1 MKSRKVG
8 AMSGEVSEIVT
19 GGPWSP
25 LRIAM
30 YRSLWIAA
38 LVSNVGTFMHVV
50 AAGWAM
56 TSLTDSPTL
65 VGLVQTSWA
74 VPGFVLALHAGAF
87 ADMVER
93 RRLIALTQVLA
104 LAIAAALGVL
114 EMTGNL
120 GVTTLLVG
128 TFLESVALTIAAP
141 AFMAL
146 TPQIVGT
153 QYLSQAF
160 GLDSVSR
167 NIAQSVGPALA
178 GAVIAFT
185 SPGAVFMLNAVSF
198 VGILLVVKKLPAFS
212 VQVHRDEKIN
222 RVILGGIK
230 HVVHTTNLRN
240 IAMRL
245 ALMLC
250 ATASLNAILPVVAK
264 NLLNVDASGF
274 GILAGAL
281 GVGAVLAVW
290 LLPLFR
296 RHMSSESMLL
306 LAAFMWAGA
315 VVIFA
320 LVRGLVAAVPILVL
334 NGAALMV
341 MINTLFST
349 FIAQLPDHL
358 RGRGSSIG
366 MLMAWLGTSIG
377 AFAWGFTASSTSV
390 RVALIASAAV
400 TAGIGV
406 LNRVV
411 LPLGADTN

>member
-1 MKSRKVG
+1 
-8 AMSGEVSEIVT
+8 MSGEVSSNVT

-38 LVSNVGTFMHVV
+38 LVSNVGTFMHIV

-104 LAIAAALGVL
+104 LAIAAGLGVL
-114 EMTGNL
+114 EITGNL

-146 TPQIVGT
+146 TPQLVGT

-178 GAVIAFT
+178 GVVIAFT
-185 SPGAVFMLNAVSF
+185 NPGAVFVLNAVSF
-198 VGILLVVKKLPAFS
+198 VGILIVVRKLPKFT
-212 VQVHRDEKIN
+212 VQVESASKIN
-222 RVILGGIK
+222 HVIKDGIR
-230 HVVHTTNLRN
+230 HVVRTAQLRN
-240 IAMRL
+240 IALRL
-245 ALMLC
+245 ALVLG
-250 ATASLNAILPVVAK
+250 ATASLNAVMPVVAK
-264 NLLNVDASGF
+264 ESLNVGSSGF

-281 GVGAVLAVW
+281 GVGSVLAVW
-290 LLPLFR
+290 LLPILRKKLNAELLAVVASTVWAAATVGFAQ
-296 RHMSSESMLL
+296 SSTLLTAVPALL
-306 LAAFMWAGA
+306 LCGA
-315 VVIFA
+315 T
-320 LVRGLVAAVPILVL
+320 
-334 NGAALMV
+334 LMV
-341 MINTLFST
+341 LMNVLFST

-406 LNRVV
+406 LNRVA
-411 LPLGADTN
+411 LPLGAETN

>member
-1 MKSRKVG
+1 V
-8 AMSGEVSEIVT
+8 SGEDVSVLG

-25 LRIAM
+25 LRISL
-30 YRSLWIAA
+30 YRSMWIAA
-38 LVSNVGTFMHVV
+38 LVSNVGTFMHIV

-74 VPGFVLALHAGAF
+74 VPGFALALHAGAF

-93 RRLIALTQVLA
+93 KRLIALTQVLA
-104 LAIAAALGVL
+104 LAIAAVLGVL
-114 EMTGNL
+114 DMTGHL
-120 GVTTLLVG
+120 GVAALLAG
-128 TFLESVALTIAAP
+128 TFFESVALTIAAP

-146 TPQIVGT
+146 TPQLVGT

-185 SPGAVFMLNAVSF
+185 SPGAVFVLNAISF
-198 VGILLVVKKLPAFS
+198 VGILFVVRKLPLFAIH
-212 VQVHRDEKIN
+212 VDGTAKIN
-222 RVILGGIK
+222 HVIMDGIK
-230 HVVHTTNLRN
+230 HVVHTSHLRN
-240 IAMRL
+240 IALRL
-245 ALMLC
+245 ALMLG
-250 ATASLNAILPVVAK
+250 ATASLNAMLPVVSK
-264 NLLNVDASGF
+264 NSLHVSASGF

-290 LLPLFR
+290 LLPLLR
-296 RHMSSESMLL
+296 KRMTSESMS
-306 LAAFMWAGA
+306 LAAAFVWAA
-315 VVIFA
+315 VVFGFA
-320 LVRGLVAAVPILVL
+320 LAHNMIVAVPALVL
-334 NGAALMV
+334 SGAALMV

-366 MLMAWLGTSIG
+366 MLMAWLGTSVG
-377 AFAWGFTASSTSV
+377 AFAWGFCASSTSV
-390 RVALIASAAV
+390 RVALIASAVA

-406 LNRVV
+406 LNRIA
-411 LPLGADTN
+411 LPLGVESH

>member
-1 MKSRKVG
+1 MN
-8 AMSGEVSEIVT
+8 GEVPVNVT

-38 LVSNVGTFMHVV
+38 LVSNVGTFMHIV

-104 LAIAAALGVL
+104 LVIAAALGVL

-146 TPQIVGT
+146 TPQLVGT
-153 QYLSQAF
+153 QSLSQAF

-185 SPGAVFMLNAVSF
+185 NPGAVFILNAVSF
-198 VGILLVVKKLPAFS
+198 VGILIVVRKLPKFTI
-212 VQVHRDEKIN
+212 QVESASKIN
-222 RVILGGIK
+222 HVIKDGIK
-230 HVVHTTNLRN
+230 HVVRTAQLRN
-240 IAMRL
+240 IALRL
-245 ALMLC
+245 ALVLG
-250 ATASLNAILPVVAK
+250 ATASLNSVLPVVAK
-264 NLLNVDASGF
+264 ESLNVGSSGF
-274 GILAGAL
+274 GVLAGAL
-281 GVGAVLAVW
+281 GVGSVLAVW
-290 LLPLFR
+290 LLPILRKKMKSELLAVAASFVWAAAAVGFAQ
-296 RHMSSESMLL
+296 SSTLLTAVPALL
-306 LAAFMWAGA
+306 LCGA
-315 VVIFA
+315 T
-320 LVRGLVAAVPILVL
+320 
-334 NGAALMV
+334 LMV
-341 MINTLFST
+341 LMNVLFST
-349 FIAQLPDHL
+349 FIALLPDHL

-366 MLMAWLGTSIG
+366 MLMAWLGTSVG

-400 TAGIGV
+400 TAGLGV
-406 LNRVV
+406 LNRVA
-411 LPLGADTN
+411 LPLGAETN

>member
-1 MKSRKVG
+1 MN
-8 AMSGEVSEIVT
+8 GENSAVLGS
-19 GGPWSP
+19 GPWSP
-25 LRIAM
+25 LRIAV
-30 YRSLWIAA
+30 YRSMWIAA
-38 LVSNVGTFMHVV
+38 LVSNVGTFMHIV

-74 VPGFVLALHAGAF
+74 VPGFALALHAGAF

-104 LAIAAALGVL
+104 LAIAAVLGVL

-120 GVTTLLVG
+120 GVTTLLAG

-146 TPQIVGT
+146 TPQLVGT

-185 SPGAVFMLNAVSF
+185 NPGAVFMLNAVSF
-198 VGILLVVKKLPAFS
+198 VGILIVVRKLPKFT
-212 VQVHRDEKIN
+212 VQVESASKIN
-222 RVILGGIK
+222 HVIKDGIK
-230 HVVHTTNLRN
+230 HVVRTAQLRN
-240 IAMRL
+240 IALRL
-245 ALMLC
+245 ALVLG
-250 ATASLNAILPVVAK
+250 ATASLNSVMPVVAK
-264 NLLNVDASGF
+264 ESLNVGSSGF

-281 GVGAVLAVW
+281 GVGSVLAVW
-290 LLPLFR
+290 FLPILREKLHAELLAVVACTVWAAATVGFAQ
-296 RHMSSESMLL
+296 SSTLLTAVPALL
-306 LAAFMWAGA
+306 LCGA
-315 VVIFA
+315 T
-320 LVRGLVAAVPILVL
+320 
-334 NGAALMV
+334 LMV
-341 MINTLFST
+341 LMNVLFST

-366 MLMAWLGTSIG
+366 MLMAWLGTSVG

-390 RVALIASAAV
+390 RVALITSAAV

-406 LNRVV
+406 LNRVA
-411 LPLGADTN
+411 LPLGAETN

>member
-1 MKSRKVG
+1 
-8 AMSGEVSEIVT
+8 
-19 GGPWSP
+19 
-25 LRIAM
+25 M

-38 LVSNVGTFMHVV
+38 LVSNVGTFMHIV

-104 LAIAAALGVL
+104 LAIAAGLGVL

-120 GVTTLLVG
+120 GVTTLLAG

-146 TPQIVGT
+146 TPQLVGT

-185 SPGAVFMLNAVSF
+185 NPGAVFVLNAVSF
-198 VGILLVVKKLPAFS
+198 LGILIVVRKLPKFT
-212 VQVHRDEKIN
+212 VQVESASKIN
-222 RVILGGIK
+222 HVIKDGIM
-230 HVVHTTNLRN
+230 HVVRTAQLRN
-240 IAMRL
+240 IALRL
-245 ALMLC
+245 ALVLG
-250 ATASLNAILPVVAK
+250 ATASLNAVMPVVAK
-264 NLLNVDASGF
+264 KSLNVGSSGF
-274 GILAGAL
+274 GVLAGAL
-281 GVGAVLAVW
+281 GVGSVLAVW
-290 LLPLFR
+290 LLPILRKNLHAELLAVFA
-296 RHMSSESMLL
+296 SFAWAAAAVGFAQSTTLLTAVPALL
-306 LAAFMWAGA
+306 LCGA
-315 VVIFA
+315 T
-320 LVRGLVAAVPILVL
+320 
-334 NGAALMV
+334 LMV
-341 MINTLFST
+341 LMNVLFST

-366 MLMAWLGTSIG
+366 MLMAWLGTSVG

-406 LNRVV
+406 LNRVA
-411 LPLGADTN
+411 LPLGAGTN

>member
-1 MKSRKVG
+1 
-8 AMSGEVSEIVT
+8 MSGEVVPVS
-19 GGPWSP
+19 GSGPWSP
-25 LRIAM
+25 LRIAV
-30 YRSLWIAA
+30 YRSMWIAA
-38 LVSNVGTFMHVV
+38 LVSNVGTFMHIV

-74 VPGFVLALHAGAF
+74 VPGFALALHAGAF

-120 GVTTLLVG
+120 GVTTLLAG

-146 TPQIVGT
+146 TPQLVGT
-153 QYLSQAF
+153 KYLSQAF

-185 SPGAVFMLNAVSF
+185 SPGAVFVLNAVSF
-198 VGILLVVKKLPAFS
+198 VGILFVVRKLPTFS
-212 VQVHRDEKIN
+212 AQVESASKIN
-222 RVILGGIK
+222 HVIQDGIK
-230 HVVHTTNLRN
+230 HVVRTAQLRN
-240 IAMRL
+240 IALRL
-245 ALMLC
+245 AMVLG
-250 ATASLNAILPVVAK
+250 ATASLNSVMPVVAK
-264 NLLNVDASGF
+264 ESLKVGSSGF
-274 GILAGAL
+274 GVLAGAL
-281 GVGAVLAVW
+281 GVGSVLAVW
-290 LLPLFR
+290 LLPILR
-296 RHMSSESMLL
+296 RHLHAEI
-306 LAAFMWAGA
+306 LAMMASFVWAA
-315 VVIFA
+315 
-320 LVRGLVAAVPILVL
+320 AAVGFAQSTTLFTAVPALLVC
-334 NGAALMV
+334 GATLMV
-341 MINTLFST
+341 LMNVLFST
-349 FIAQLPDHL
+349 FIALLPDHL

-366 MLMAWLGTSIG
+366 MLMAWLGTSVG

-390 RVALIASAAV
+390 RIALIASAAV

-406 LNRVV
+406 LNRVA
-411 LPLGADTN
+411 LPLGAETN

>member
-1 MKSRKVG
+1 MN
-8 AMSGEVSEIVT
+8 GEVLPVSG

-25 LRIAM
+25 LRIAL
-30 YRSLWIAA
+30 YRSMWIAA
-38 LVSNVGTFMHVV
+38 LVSNVGTFMHIV

-74 VPGFVLALHAGAF
+74 VPGFALALHAGAF

-120 GVTTLLVG
+120 GVTTLLAG
-128 TFLESVALTIAAP
+128 TFFESVALTIAAP

-146 TPQIVGT
+146 TPQLVGT

-185 SPGAVFMLNAVSF
+185 NPGAVFMLNAVSF
-198 VGILLVVKKLPAFS
+198 VGILFVVRKLPTFS
-212 VQVHRDEKIN
+212 AQVESTSKIN
-222 RVILGGIK
+222 HVIRDGIK
-230 HVVHTTNLRN
+230 HVIHTAQLRN
-240 IAMRL
+240 IALRL
-245 ALMLC
+245 ALVLG
-250 ATASLNAILPVVAK
+250 ATASLNAVMPVVAK
-264 NLLNVDASGF
+264 KSLHVGSSGF
-274 GILAGAL
+274 GLLAGAL
-281 GVGAVLAVW
+281 GIGSVLAVW
-290 LLPLFR
+290 LLPILRKQLHPETLAMMASFVWATAAVGFAQ
-296 RHMSSESMLL
+296 STTLLTAVPALL
-306 LAAFMWAGA
+306 LCGA
-315 VVIFA
+315 T
-320 LVRGLVAAVPILVL
+320 
-334 NGAALMV
+334 LMV
-341 MINTLFST
+341 LMNVLFST

-366 MLMAWLGTSIG
+366 MLMAWLGTSVG
-377 AFAWGFTASSTSV
+377 AFAWGYTAASTTV

-406 LNRVV
+406 LNRVA
-411 LPLGADTN
+411 LPLGAETN

>member
-1 MKSRKVG
+1 MN
-8 AMSGEVSEIVT
+8 GEVLPVSG

-25 LRIAM
+25 LSIAL
-30 YRSLWIAA
+30 YRSMWIAA
-38 LVSNVGTFMHVV
+38 LVSNVGTFMHIV

-74 VPGFVLALHAGAF
+74 VPGFALALHAGAF

-114 EMTGNL
+114 EMTGHL
-120 GVTTLLVG
+120 GVTTLLAG
-128 TFLESVALTIAAP
+128 TFFESVALTIAAP

-146 TPQIVGT
+146 TPQLVGT

-185 SPGAVFMLNAVSF
+185 NPGAVFLLNAVSF
-198 VGILLVVKKLPAFS
+198 VGILFVVRKLPTFS
-212 VQVHRDEKIN
+212 AQVESASKIN
-222 RVILGGIK
+222 HVIRDGIK
-230 HVVHTTNLRN
+230 HVIHTAQLRN
-240 IAMRL
+240 IALRL
-245 ALMLC
+245 ALVLG
-250 ATASLNAILPVVAK
+250 ATASLNAVMPVVAK
-264 NLLNVDASGF
+264 KSLHVGSSGF
-274 GILAGAL
+274 GLLAGAL
-281 GVGAVLAVW
+281 GVGSVLAVW
-290 LLPLFR
+290 LLPILRKQLHPETLAMMASFVWATAAVGFAQ
-296 RHMSSESMLL
+296 STTLLTAVPALL
-306 LAAFMWAGA
+306 LCGA
-315 VVIFA
+315 T
-320 LVRGLVAAVPILVL
+320 
-334 NGAALMV
+334 LMV
-341 MINTLFST
+341 LMNVLFST

-366 MLMAWLGTSIG
+366 MLMAWLGTSVG
-377 AFAWGFTASSTSV
+377 AFAWGYTASSTSV

-406 LNRVV
+406 LNRVA
-411 LPLGADTN
+411 LPLGAETN

>member
-1 MKSRKVG
+1 
-8 AMSGEVSEIVT
+8 MSGEVVPVS
-19 GGPWSP
+19 GSGPWSP
-25 LRIAM
+25 LRIAV
-30 YRSLWIAA
+30 YRSMWIAA
-38 LVSNVGTFMHVV
+38 LVSNVGTFMHIV

-74 VPGFVLALHAGAF
+74 VPGFALALHAGAF

-120 GVTTLLVG
+120 GVTTLLAG

-146 TPQIVGT
+146 TPQLVGT
-153 QYLSQAF
+153 KYLSQAF

-185 SPGAVFMLNAVSF
+185 SPGAVFVLNAVSF
-198 VGILLVVKKLPAFS
+198 VGILFVVRKLPTFS
-212 VQVHRDEKIN
+212 AQVESASKIN
-222 RVILGGIK
+222 HVIQDGIK
-230 HVVHTTNLRN
+230 HVVRTAQLRN
-240 IAMRL
+240 IALRL
-245 ALMLC
+245 AMVLG
-250 ATASLNAILPVVAK
+250 ATASLNSVMPVVAK
-264 NLLNVDASGF
+264 ESLKVGSSGF
-274 GILAGAL
+274 GVLAGAL
-281 GVGAVLAVW
+281 GVGSVLALW
-290 LLPLFR
+290 LLPILR
-296 RHMSSESMLL
+296 KQLHAEI
-306 LAAFMWAGA
+306 LAMMASFVWAA
-315 VVIFA
+315 
-320 LVRGLVAAVPILVL
+320 AAVGFAQSTTLFTAVPALLVC
-334 NGAALMV
+334 GATLMV
-341 MINTLFST
+341 LMNVLFST
-349 FIAQLPDHL
+349 FIALLPDHL

-366 MLMAWLGTSIG
+366 MLMAWLGTSVG
-377 AFAWGFTASSTSV
+377 AFSWGFTASSTSV

-406 LNRVV
+406 LNRVA
-411 LPLGADTN
+411 LPLGAETN

>member
-1 MKSRKVG
+1 MN
-8 AMSGEVSEIVT
+8 GEVSANVT

-38 LVSNVGTFMHVV
+38 LVSNVGTFMHIV

-93 RRLIALTQVLA
+93 RRLIAITQVLA
-104 LAIAAALGVL
+104 LVIAAGLGVL

-146 TPQIVGT
+146 TPQLVGT

-185 SPGAVFMLNAVSF
+185 NPGAVFVLNAVSF
-198 VGILLVVKKLPAFS
+198 VGILIVVRKLPKFTT
-212 VQVHRDEKIN
+212 QVESASKIN
-222 RVILGGIK
+222 HVIKDGIK
-230 HVVHTTNLRN
+230 HVVRTAQLRN
-240 IAMRL
+240 IALRL
-245 ALMLC
+245 ALVLG
-250 ATASLNAILPVVAK
+250 ATASLNSVMPVVAK
-264 NLLNVDASGF
+264 ESLNVGSSGF

-281 GVGAVLAVW
+281 GVGSVLAVW
-290 LLPLFR
+290 LLPVLRKKLNAEMLAVVASTVWAAATVGFAQSSTLFTAVPA
-296 RHMSSESMLL
+296 LL
-306 LAAFMWAGA
+306 LCGA
-315 VVIFA
+315 T
-320 LVRGLVAAVPILVL
+320 
-334 NGAALMV
+334 LMV
-341 MINTLFST
+341 LMNVLFST

-366 MLMAWLGTSIG
+366 MLMAWLGTSVG
-377 AFAWGFTASSTSV
+377 AFAWGFAASSTSV

-406 LNRVV
+406 LNRVA
-411 LPLGADTN
+411 LPLGDKTN

>member
-1 MKSRKVG
+1 MN
-8 AMSGEVSEIVT
+8 GEVPVNVT

-38 LVSNVGTFMHVV
+38 LVSNVGTFMHIV

-104 LAIAAALGVL
+104 LVIAAALGVL

-146 TPQIVGT
+146 TPQLVGT
-153 QYLSQAF
+153 QSLSQAF

-185 SPGAVFMLNAVSF
+185 NPGAVFILNAVSF
-198 VGILLVVKKLPAFS
+198 VGILIVVRKLPKFTI
-212 VQVHRDEKIN
+212 QVESASKIN
-222 RVILGGIK
+222 HVIKDGIK
-230 HVVHTTNLRN
+230 HVVRTAQLRN
-240 IAMRL
+240 IALRL
-245 ALMLC
+245 ALVLG
-250 ATASLNAILPVVAK
+250 ATASLNSVLPVVAK
-264 NLLNVDASGF
+264 ESLNVGSSGF
-274 GILAGAL
+274 GVLAGAL
-281 GVGAVLAVW
+281 GVGSVLAVW
-290 LLPLFR
+290 LLPILRKKMKAELLAVAASFVWAAAAVGFAQ
-296 RHMSSESMLL
+296 SSTLLTAVPALL
-306 LAAFMWAGA
+306 LCGA
-315 VVIFA
+315 T
-320 LVRGLVAAVPILVL
+320 
-334 NGAALMV
+334 LMV
-341 MINTLFST
+341 LMNVLFST
-349 FIAQLPDHL
+349 FIALLPDHL

-366 MLMAWLGTSIG
+366 MLMAWLGTSVG

-406 LNRVV
+406 LNRVA
-411 LPLGADTN
+411 LPLGAETN

>member
-1 MKSRKVG
+1 
-8 AMSGEVSEIVT
+8 MSGEVVPVLGS
-19 GGPWSP
+19 GPWSP
-25 LRIAM
+25 LRIAV
-30 YRSLWIAA
+30 YRSMWIAA
-38 LVSNVGTFMHVV
+38 LVSNVGTFMHIV

-74 VPGFVLALHAGAF
+74 VPGFALALHAGAF

-120 GVTTLLVG
+120 GVTTLLAG
-128 TFLESVALTIAAP
+128 TFFESVALTIAAP

-146 TPQIVGT
+146 TPQLVGT

-185 SPGAVFMLNAVSF
+185 NPGAVFVLNAVSF
-198 VGILLVVKKLPAFS
+198 VGILFVVRKLPTFS
-212 VQVHRDEKIN
+212 AQVESASKIN
-222 RVILGGIK
+222 HVIRDGIK
-230 HVVHTTNLRN
+230 HVVRTAQLRN
-240 IAMRL
+240 IALRL
-245 ALMLC
+245 ALVLG
-250 ATASLNAILPVVAK
+250 ATASLNSVMPVVAK
-264 NLLNVDASGF
+264 KSLNVGSSGF
-274 GILAGAL
+274 GVLAGAL
-281 GVGAVLAVW
+281 GVGSVLAVW
-290 LLPLFR
+290 LLPILR
-296 RHMSSESMLL
+296 TKLHAEL
-306 LAAFMWAGA
+306 LAVLASFVWA
-315 VVIFA
+315 
-320 LVRGLVAAVPILVL
+320 VAAVGFAQSSTLLTAVPALL
-334 NGAALMV
+334 LCGATLMV
-341 MINTLFST
+341 LMNVLFST

-366 MLMAWLGTSIG
+366 MLMAWLGTSVG
-377 AFAWGFTASSTSV
+377 AFAWGYTAASTSV
-390 RVALIASAAV
+390 RVALVASAAV

-406 LNRVV
+406 LNRVA
-411 LPLGADTN
+411 LPLGAETN

>member
-1 MKSRKVG
+1 
-8 AMSGEVSEIVT
+8 MSGEVVPVS
-19 GGPWSP
+19 GSGPWSP
-25 LRIAM
+25 LRIAV
-30 YRSLWIAA
+30 YRSMWIAA
-38 LVSNVGTFMHVV
+38 LVSNVGTFMHIV

-74 VPGFVLALHAGAF
+74 VPGFALALHAGAF

-120 GVTTLLVG
+120 GVTTLLAG

-146 TPQIVGT
+146 TPQLVGT
-153 QYLSQAF
+153 KYLSQAF

-185 SPGAVFMLNAVSF
+185 SPGAVFVLNAVSF
-198 VGILLVVKKLPAFS
+198 VGILFVVRKLPTFS
-212 VQVHRDEKIN
+212 AQVESASKIN
-222 RVILGGIK
+222 HVIQDGIK
-230 HVVHTTNLRN
+230 HVVRTAQLRN
-240 IAMRL
+240 IALRL
-245 ALMLC
+245 AMVLG
-250 ATASLNAILPVVAK
+250 ATASLNSVMPVVAK
-264 NLLNVDASGF
+264 ESLKVGSSGF
-274 GILAGAL
+274 GVLAGAL
-281 GVGAVLAVW
+281 GVGSVLAVW
-290 LLPLFR
+290 LLPILRKHLHAEILAMMASFVWAAAAVGFAQSTTLFTAVPA
-296 RHMSSESMLL
+296 L
-306 LAAFMWAGA
+306 LACGA
-315 VVIFA
+315 T
-320 LVRGLVAAVPILVL
+320 
-334 NGAALMV
+334 LMV
-341 MINTLFST
+341 LMNVLFST
-349 FIAQLPDHL
+349 FIALLPDHL

-366 MLMAWLGTSIG
+366 MLMAWLGTSVG

-390 RVALIASAAV
+390 RIALIASAAV

-406 LNRVV
+406 LNRVA
-411 LPLGADTN
+411 LPLGAETN

>member
-1 MKSRKVG
+1 MN
-8 AMSGEVSEIVT
+8 GEVLPVSG

-25 LRIAM
+25 LRIAL
-30 YRSLWIAA
+30 YRSMWIAA
-38 LVSNVGTFMHVV
+38 LVSNVGTFMHIV

-74 VPGFVLALHAGAF
+74 VPGFALALHAGAF

-104 LAIAAALGVL
+104 LFIAAALGVL
-114 EMTGNL
+114 EMTGQL
-120 GVTTLLVG
+120 GVTTLLAG
-128 TFLESVALTIAAP
+128 TFFESVALTIAAP

-146 TPQIVGT
+146 TPQLVGT

-185 SPGAVFMLNAVSF
+185 NPGAVFMLNAVSF
-198 VGILLVVKKLPAFS
+198 VGILFVVRKLPTFS
-212 VQVHRDEKIN
+212 AQVESAAKIN
-222 RVILGGIK
+222 HVIRDGIK
-230 HVVHTTNLRN
+230 HVIHTAQLRN
-240 IAMRL
+240 IALRL
-245 ALMLC
+245 ALVLG
-250 ATASLNAILPVVAK
+250 ATASLNAMLPVVAK
-264 NLLNVDASGF
+264 NSLHVNASGF
-274 GILAGAL
+274 GILAGSL

-290 LLPLFR
+290 LLPFLR
-296 RHMSSESMLL
+296 KNLSSESMSLAASFVWAAAVFGFALARDMVIAVPALL
-306 LAAFMWAGA
+306 LT
-315 VVIFA
+315 
-320 LVRGLVAAVPILVL
+320 
-334 NGAALMV
+334 GAALMV
-341 MINTLFST
+341 IINTLFST

-366 MLMAWLGTSIG
+366 MLMAWLGTSVG
-377 AFAWGFTASSTSV
+377 AFAWGYTASSTSV
-390 RVALIASAAV
+390 RVALIASAAL

-406 LNRVV
+406 LNRVA
-411 LPLGADTN
+411 LPLGAETN

>member
-1 MKSRKVG
+1 
-8 AMSGEVSEIVT
+8 MSGESSANVT

-38 LVSNVGTFMHVV
+38 LVSNVGTFMHIV

-56 TSLTDSPTL
+56 TSITDSPTL

-104 LAIAAALGVL
+104 LVIAAGLGVL
-114 EMTGNL
+114 EVTGNL

-146 TPQIVGT
+146 TPQLVGT
-153 QYLSQAF
+153 EYLSQAF

-185 SPGAVFMLNAVSF
+185 SPGAVFVLNAVSF

-212 VQVHRDEKIN
+212 VHVDSAEKIN

-230 HVVHTTNLRN
+230 HVVHTSNLRN
-240 IAMRL
+240 IAFRL
-245 ALMLC
+245 ALMFA

-264 NLLNVDASGF
+264 DSLNVDASGF

-296 RHMSSESMLL
+296 RCMSSESMLL
-306 LAAFMWAGA
+306 MAAFTWAVA

-320 LVRGLVAAVPILVL
+320 LVRGLVAAVPALVL
-334 NGAALMV
+334 SGAALMV

-349 FIAQLPDHL
+349 FIAQLPDQL

-366 MLMAWLGTSIG
+366 MLMAWLGTSVG

-390 RVALIASAAV
+390 SVALIASAAV

-406 LNRVV
+406 LNRVA
-411 LPLGADTN
+411 LPLGAETN

>member
-1 MKSRKVG
+1 
-8 AMSGEVSEIVT
+8 MSGEVVPVS
-19 GGPWSP
+19 GSGPWSP
-25 LRIAM
+25 LRIAV
-30 YRSLWIAA
+30 YRSMWIAA
-38 LVSNVGTFMHVV
+38 LVSNVGTFMHIV

-74 VPGFVLALHAGAF
+74 VPGFALALHAGAF

-120 GVTTLLVG
+120 GATTLLAG

-146 TPQIVGT
+146 TPQLVGT
-153 QYLSQAF
+153 KYLSQAF

-185 SPGAVFMLNAVSF
+185 SPGAVFVLNAVSF
-198 VGILLVVKKLPAFS
+198 VGILFVVRKLPTFS
-212 VQVHRDEKIN
+212 AQVESASKIN
-222 RVILGGIK
+222 HVIQDGIK
-230 HVVHTTNLRN
+230 HVVRTAQLRN
-240 IAMRL
+240 IALRL
-245 ALMLC
+245 AMVLG
-250 ATASLNAILPVVAK
+250 ATASLNSVMPVVAK
-264 NLLNVDASGF
+264 ESLKVGSSGF
-274 GILAGAL
+274 GVLAGAL
-281 GVGAVLAVW
+281 GVGSVLAVW
-290 LLPLFR
+290 LLPILR
-296 RHMSSESMLL
+296 KHLHAEI
-306 LAAFMWAGA
+306 LAMMASFVWAA
-315 VVIFA
+315 
-320 LVRGLVAAVPILVL
+320 AAVGFAQSTTLFTAVPALLVC
-334 NGAALMV
+334 GATLMV
-341 MINTLFST
+341 LMNVLFST
-349 FIAQLPDHL
+349 FIALLPDHL

-366 MLMAWLGTSIG
+366 MLMAWLGTSVG

-390 RVALIASAAV
+390 RIALIASAAV

-406 LNRVV
+406 LNRVA
-411 LPLGADTN
+411 LPLGAETN

>member
-1 MKSRKVG
+1 M
-8 AMSGEVSEIVT
+8 
-19 GGPWSP
+19 
-25 LRIAM
+25 
-30 YRSLWIAA
+30 WIAA
-38 LVSNVGTFMHVV
+38 LISNVGTFMHIV

-74 VPGFVLALHAGAF
+74 VPGFALALHAGAF

-120 GVTTLLVG
+120 GVTTLLAG
-128 TFLESVALTIAAP
+128 TFFESVALTIAAP

-146 TPQIVGT
+146 TPQLVGT

-185 SPGAVFMLNAVSF
+185 SPGAVFVLNAVSF
-198 VGILLVVKKLPAFS
+198 VGILFVVRKLPTFS
-212 VQVHRDEKIN
+212 AQVESASKIN
-222 RVILGGIK
+222 HVIRDGIK
-230 HVVHTTNLRN
+230 HVIHTAQLRN
-240 IAMRL
+240 IALRL
-245 ALMLC
+245 ALVLG
-250 ATASLNAILPVVAK
+250 ATASLNAVMPVVAK
-264 NLLNVDASGF
+264 KSLHVGSSGF
-274 GILAGAL
+274 GLLAGAL
-281 GVGAVLAVW
+281 GVGSVLAVW
-290 LLPLFR
+290 LLPILRKQLHPETLAMMASFVWATAAVGFAQ
-296 RHMSSESMLL
+296 STTLLTAVPALL
-306 LAAFMWAGA
+306 LCGA
-315 VVIFA
+315 T
-320 LVRGLVAAVPILVL
+320 
-334 NGAALMV
+334 LMV
-341 MINTLFST
+341 LMNVLFST

-366 MLMAWLGTSIG
+366 MLMAWLGTSVG
-377 AFAWGFTASSTSV
+377 AFAWGYTAASTSV

-406 LNRVV
+406 LNRVA
-411 LPLGADTN
+411 LPLGAETN

>member
-1 MKSRKVG
+1 
-8 AMSGEVSEIVT
+8 MSGEVVPVS
-19 GGPWSP
+19 GSGPWSP
-25 LRIAM
+25 LRIAV
-30 YRSLWIAA
+30 YRSMWIAA
-38 LVSNVGTFMHVV
+38 LVSNVGTFMHIV

-74 VPGFVLALHAGAF
+74 VPGFALALHAGAF

-120 GVTTLLVG
+120 GVTTLLAG

-146 TPQIVGT
+146 TPQLVGT
-153 QYLSQAF
+153 KYLSQAF

-185 SPGAVFMLNAVSF
+185 SPGAVFVLNAVSF
-198 VGILLVVKKLPAFS
+198 VGILFVVRKLPTFS
-212 VQVHRDEKIN
+212 AQVESASKIN
-222 RVILGGIK
+222 HVIKDGIK
-230 HVVHTTNLRN
+230 HVVRTAQLRN
-240 IAMRL
+240 IALRL
-245 ALMLC
+245 ALVLG
-250 ATASLNAILPVVAK
+250 ATASLNSVMPVVAK
-264 NLLNVDASGF
+264 ESLKVGSSGF
-274 GILAGAL
+274 GVLAGAL
-281 GVGAVLAVW
+281 GVGSVLAVW
-290 LLPLFR
+290 LLPILR
-296 RHMSSESMLL
+296 KHLHAEI
-306 LAAFMWAGA
+306 LAMMASFVWAA
-315 VVIFA
+315 
-320 LVRGLVAAVPILVL
+320 AAVGFAQSRTLFTAVPALLVC
-334 NGAALMV
+334 GATLMV
-341 MINTLFST
+341 LMNVLFST
-349 FIAQLPDHL
+349 FIALLPDHL

-366 MLMAWLGTSIG
+366 MLMAWLGTSVG

-390 RVALIASAAV
+390 RIALIASAAV

-406 LNRVV
+406 LNRVA
-411 LPLGADTN
+411 LPLGAETN

>member
-1 MKSRKVG
+1 MN
-8 AMSGEVSEIVT
+8 GENSAVLG

-25 LRIAM
+25 LRIAL
-30 YRSLWIAA
+30 YRSMWIAA
-38 LVSNVGTFMHVV
+38 LVSNVGTFMHIV

-74 VPGFVLALHAGAF
+74 VPGFALALHAGAF

-114 EMTGNL
+114 EMTGHL
-120 GVTTLLVG
+120 GVTALLAG
-128 TFLESVALTIAAP
+128 TFFESVALTIAAP

-146 TPQIVGT
+146 TPQLVGT

-185 SPGAVFMLNAVSF
+185 NPGAVFLLNAVSF
-198 VGILLVVKKLPAFS
+198 VGILFVVRKLPTFS
-212 VQVHRDEKIN
+212 AQVESASKIN
-222 RVILGGIK
+222 HVISDGIK
-230 HVVHTTNLRN
+230 HVVRTAQLRN
-240 IAMRL
+240 IALRL
-245 ALMLC
+245 ALVLG
-250 ATASLNAILPVVAK
+250 ATASLNAMLPVVAK
-264 NLLNVDASGF
+264 NSLHVNASGF

-281 GVGAVLAVW
+281 GVGAVVAVW
-290 LLPLFR
+290 LLPFLR
-296 RHMSSESMLL
+296 KRLTSESMSLAASFVWAAAVFGFALARDMIFAVPALL
-306 LAAFMWAGA
+306 LT
-315 VVIFA
+315 
-320 LVRGLVAAVPILVL
+320 
-334 NGAALMV
+334 GAALMV
-341 MINTLFST
+341 IINTLFT
-349 FIAQLPDHL
+349 MFIAELPNHL

-366 MLMAWLGTSIG
+366 MLMVWLGTSVG
-377 AFAWGFTASSTSV
+377 AFAWGYTAASTSV

-400 TAGIGV
+400 TAGIGI
-406 LNRVV
+406 LNRVA
-411 LPLGADTN
+411 LPLGAETN

>member
-1 MKSRKVG
+1 MN
-8 AMSGEVSEIVT
+8 GENSTVLGS
-19 GGPWSP
+19 GPWSP
-25 LRIAM
+25 LRIAI
-30 YRSLWIAA
+30 YRSMWIAA
-38 LVSNVGTFMHVV
+38 LVSNVGTFMHII

-56 TSLTDSPTL
+56 ASLTDSPTL

-74 VPGFVLALHAGAF
+74 VPGFALALHAGAF

-120 GVTTLLVG
+120 GVTTLLAG
-128 TFLESVALTIAAP
+128 TFFESVALTIAAP

-146 TPQIVGT
+146 TPQLVGT

-198 VGILLVVKKLPAFS
+198 VGILFVVQKLPTFS
-212 VQVHRDEKIN
+212 AQVESASKIN
-222 RVILGGIK
+222 HVIRDGIK
-230 HVVHTTNLRN
+230 HVVRTAQLRN
-240 IAMRL
+240 IALRL
-245 ALMLC
+245 ALVLG
-250 ATASLNAILPVVAK
+250 ATASLNSVMPVVAK
-264 NLLNVDASGF
+264 ESLKVGSSGF
-274 GILAGAL
+274 GVLAGAL
-281 GVGAVLAVW
+281 GVGSVLAVW
-290 LLPLFR
+290 LLPILR
-296 RHMSSESMLL
+296 KHLHAEI
-306 LAAFMWAGA
+306 LAMMASFVWAA
-315 VVIFA
+315 
-320 LVRGLVAAVPILVL
+320 AAVGFAQSTTLFTAVPALLVC
-334 NGAALMV
+334 GATLMV
-341 MINTLFST
+341 LMNVLFST
-349 FIAQLPDHL
+349 FIALLPDHL

-366 MLMAWLGTSIG
+366 MLMAWLGTSVG

-406 LNRVV
+406 LNRVA
-411 LPLGADTN
+411 LPLGAETN

>member
-1 MKSRKVG
+1 
-8 AMSGEVSEIVT
+8 MSGEVSASVT

-38 LVSNVGTFMHVV
+38 LVSNIGTFMHIV

-74 VPGFVLALHAGAF
+74 VPGFALALHAGAF

-93 RRLIALTQVLA
+93 RRLIALTQLLA
-104 LAIAAALGVL
+104 LVIAAGLGVL

-146 TPQIVGT
+146 TPQLVGV

-185 SPGAVFMLNAVSF
+185 NPGAVFVLNAVSF
-198 VGILLVVKKLPAFS
+198 VGILIVVRKLPKFT
-212 VQVHRDEKIN
+212 VQVESASKIN
-222 RVILGGIK
+222 HVIKDGIR
-230 HVVHTTNLRN
+230 HVVRTAQLRN
-240 IAMRL
+240 IALRL
-245 ALMLC
+245 ALVLG
-250 ATASLNAILPVVAK
+250 ATASLNSVMPVVAK
-264 NLLNVDASGF
+264 ESLNVGSSGF

-281 GVGAVLAVW
+281 GVGSVLAVW
-290 LLPLFR
+290 LLPILRKKLNAELLAVVATIVWAAATVGFAQ
-296 RHMSSESMLL
+296 STSLLTAVPALL
-306 LAAFMWAGA
+306 LCGA
-315 VVIFA
+315 T
-320 LVRGLVAAVPILVL
+320 
-334 NGAALMV
+334 LMV
-341 MINTLFST
+341 LMNVLFST

-366 MLMAWLGTSIG
+366 MLMAWLGTSVG
-377 AFAWGFTASSTSV
+377 AFAWGFTASSTSI

-406 LNRVV
+406 LNRVA
-411 LPLGADTN
+411 LPLGAETN

>member
-1 MKSRKVG
+1 MK
-8 AMSGEVSEIVT
+8 GEVSAHVA

-38 LVSNVGTFMHVV
+38 LVSNVGTFMHIV

-56 TSLTDSPTL
+56 TSLTESPTL

-93 RRLIALTQVLA
+93 RRLIAITQVLA
-104 LAIAAALGVL
+104 LGIAATLGVL

-146 TPQIVGT
+146 TPQLVGT

-185 SPGAVFMLNAVSF
+185 SPGAVFVLNAVSF
-198 VGILLVVKKLPAFS
+198 VGILIVVRKLPKFT
-212 VQVHRDEKIN
+212 VQVESASKIN
-222 RVILGGIK
+222 HVIKDGIK
-230 HVVHTTNLRN
+230 HVVRTAQLRN
-240 IAMRL
+240 IALRL
-245 ALMLC
+245 ALVLG
-250 ATASLNAILPVVAK
+250 ATASLNSVMPVVAK
-264 NLLNVDASGF
+264 ESLNVGSGGF

-281 GVGAVLAVW
+281 GVGSVLAVW
-290 LLPLFR
+290 LLPILR
-296 RHMSSESMLL
+296 KKLNAEL
-306 LAAFMWAGA
+306 LAVATTFVWAGA
-315 VVIFA
+315 AVGFA
-320 LVRGLVAAVPILVL
+320 QSSSLLTAVPALL
-334 NGAALMV
+334 LCGATLMV
-341 MINTLFST
+341 LMNVLFST

-366 MLMAWLGTSIG
+366 MLMAWLGTSVG

-406 LNRVV
+406 LNRVA
-411 LPLGADTN
+411 LPLGAETN

>member
-1 MKSRKVG
+1 
-8 AMSGEVSEIVT
+8 MSGEVSAHVT

-38 LVSNVGTFMHVV
+38 LVSNVGTFMHIV

-93 RRLIALTQVLA
+93 RRLIAITQVLA
-104 LAIAAALGVL
+104 LGIAAALGVL

-146 TPQIVGT
+146 TPQLVGT

-185 SPGAVFMLNAVSF
+185 SPGAVFVLNAVSF
-198 VGILLVVKKLPAFS
+198 VGILIVVRKLPKFT
-212 VQVHRDEKIN
+212 VQVESASKIN
-222 RVILGGIK
+222 HVIKDGIK
-230 HVVHTTNLRN
+230 HVVRTAQLRN
-240 IAMRL
+240 IALRL
-245 ALMLC
+245 ALVLG
-250 ATASLNAILPVVAK
+250 ATASLNSVLPVVAK
-264 NLLNVDASGF
+264 ESLNVGSGGF
-274 GILAGAL
+274 GVLAGAL
-281 GVGAVLAVW
+281 GVGSVLAVW
-290 LLPLFR
+290 LLPILR
-296 RHMSSESMLL
+296 KKLNAEL
-306 LAAFMWAGA
+306 LAVATTFVWAGA
-315 VVIFA
+315 AVGFA
-320 LVRGLVAAVPILVL
+320 QSSSLLTAVPALL
-334 NGAALMV
+334 LCGATLMV
-341 MINTLFST
+341 LMNVLFST

-366 MLMAWLGTSIG
+366 MLMAWLGTSVG

-406 LNRVV
+406 LNRVA
-411 LPLGADTN
+411 LPLGAETN

>member
-1 MKSRKVG
+1 
-8 AMSGEVSEIVT
+8 MSGEVSASVT

-38 LVSNVGTFMHVV
+38 LVSNIGTFMHIV

-93 RRLIALTQVLA
+93 RRLIALTQLLA
-104 LAIAAALGVL
+104 LVIAAGLGVL

-146 TPQIVGT
+146 TPQLVGV

-185 SPGAVFMLNAVSF
+185 NPGAVFVLNAVSF
-198 VGILLVVKKLPAFS
+198 VGILIVVRKLPKFT
-212 VQVHRDEKIN
+212 VQVESASKIN
-222 RVILGGIK
+222 HVIKDGIR
-230 HVVHTTNLRN
+230 HVVRTAQLRN
-240 IAMRL
+240 IALRL
-245 ALMLC
+245 ALVLG
-250 ATASLNAILPVVAK
+250 ATASLNSVMPVVAK
-264 NLLNVDASGF
+264 ESLNVGSSGF

-281 GVGAVLAVW
+281 GVGSVLAVW
-290 LLPLFR
+290 LLPILRKKLNAELLAVVATIVWAAATVGFAQ
-296 RHMSSESMLL
+296 STSLLTAVPALL
-306 LAAFMWAGA
+306 LCGA
-315 VVIFA
+315 T
-320 LVRGLVAAVPILVL
+320 
-334 NGAALMV
+334 LMV
-341 MINTLFST
+341 LMNVLFST

-366 MLMAWLGTSIG
+366 MLMAWLGTSVG
-377 AFAWGFTASSTSV
+377 AFAWGFTASSTSI
-390 RVALIASAAV
+390 RVALIVSAAV
-400 TAGIGV
+400 TAGFGV

-411 LPLGADTN
+411 LPLGAETN

>member
-1 MKSRKVG
+1 MNG
-8 AMSGEVSEIVT
+8 QVSVNVT

-38 LVSNVGTFMHVV
+38 LVSNVGTFMHIV

-104 LAIAAALGVL
+104 LVIAAALGVL

-146 TPQIVGT
+146 TPQLVGT
-153 QYLSQAF
+153 QSLSQAF

-185 SPGAVFMLNAVSF
+185 NPGAVFILNAVSF
-198 VGILLVVKKLPAFS
+198 VGILIVVRKLPKFTI
-212 VQVHRDEKIN
+212 QVESASKIN
-222 RVILGGIK
+222 HVIKDGIK
-230 HVVHTTNLRN
+230 HVVRTAQLRN
-240 IAMRL
+240 IALRL
-245 ALMLC
+245 ALVLG
-250 ATASLNAILPVVAK
+250 ATASLNSVMPVVAK
-264 NLLNVDASGF
+264 ESLNVGSSGF
-274 GILAGAL
+274 GVLAGAL
-281 GVGAVLAVW
+281 GVGSVLAVW
-290 LLPLFR
+290 LLPILRKKMKSELLAVAASFVWAAAAVGFAQ
-296 RHMSSESMLL
+296 SSTLLTAVPALL
-306 LAAFMWAGA
+306 LCGA
-315 VVIFA
+315 T
-320 LVRGLVAAVPILVL
+320 
-334 NGAALMV
+334 LMV
-341 MINTLFST
+341 LMNVLFST
-349 FIAQLPDHL
+349 FIALLPDHL

-366 MLMAWLGTSIG
+366 MLMAWLGTSVG

-406 LNRVV
+406 LNRVA
-411 LPLGADTN
+411 LPLGAETN

>member
-1 MKSRKVG
+1 
-8 AMSGEVSEIVT
+8 MSGEVVPVS
-19 GGPWSP
+19 GSGPWSP
-25 LRIAM
+25 LRIAV
-30 YRSLWIAA
+30 YRSMWIAA
-38 LVSNVGTFMHVV
+38 LVSNVGTFMHIV

-74 VPGFVLALHAGAF
+74 VPGFALALHAGAF

-120 GVTTLLVG
+120 GVTTLLAG

-146 TPQIVGT
+146 TPQLVGT
-153 QYLSQAF
+153 KYLSQAF

-185 SPGAVFMLNAVSF
+185 SPGAVFVLNAVSF
-198 VGILLVVKKLPAFS
+198 VGILFVVRKLPTFS
-212 VQVHRDEKIN
+212 AQVESASKIN
-222 RVILGGIK
+222 HVIQDGIK
-230 HVVHTTNLRN
+230 HVVRTAQLRN
-240 IAMRL
+240 IALRL
-245 ALMLC
+245 AMVLG
-250 ATASLNAILPVVAK
+250 ATASLNSVMPVVAK
-264 NLLNVDASGF
+264 ESLKVGSSGF
-274 GILAGAL
+274 GVLAGAL
-281 GVGAVLAVW
+281 GVGSVLAVW
-290 LLPLFR
+290 LLPILR
-296 RHMSSESMLL
+296 KQLHAEI
-306 LAAFMWAGA
+306 LAMMASFVWAA
-315 VVIFA
+315 
-320 LVRGLVAAVPILVL
+320 AAVGFAQSTTLFTAVPALLVC
-334 NGAALMV
+334 GATLMV
-341 MINTLFST
+341 LMNVLFST
-349 FIAQLPDHL
+349 FIALLPDHL

-366 MLMAWLGTSIG
+366 MLMAWLGTSVG

-390 RVALIASAAV
+390 RIALIASAAV

-406 LNRVV
+406 LNRVA
-411 LPLGADTN
+411 LPLGAETN

>member
-1 MKSRKVG
+1 MN
-8 AMSGEVSEIVT
+8 GEVLPVSG

-25 LRIAM
+25 LRIAL
-30 YRSLWIAA
+30 YRSMWIAA
-38 LVSNVGTFMHVV
+38 LVSNVGTFMHIV

-74 VPGFVLALHAGAF
+74 VPGFALALHAGAF

-120 GVTTLLVG
+120 GVTTLLAG
-128 TFLESVALTIAAP
+128 TFFESVALTIAAP

-146 TPQIVGT
+146 TPQLVGT

-185 SPGAVFMLNAVSF
+185 NPGAVFMLNAVSF
-198 VGILLVVKKLPAFS
+198 VGILFVVRKLPTFS
-212 VQVHRDEKIN
+212 AQVESTSKIN
-222 RVILGGIK
+222 HVIRDGIK
-230 HVVHTTNLRN
+230 HVIHTAQLRN
-240 IAMRL
+240 IALRL
-245 ALMLC
+245 ALVLG
-250 ATASLNAILPVVAK
+250 ATASLNAVMPVVAK
-264 NLLNVDASGF
+264 KSLHVGSSGF
-274 GILAGAL
+274 GLLAGAL
-281 GVGAVLAVW
+281 GVGSVLAVW
-290 LLPLFR
+290 LLPILRKQLHPETLAMMASFVWATAAVGFAQ
-296 RHMSSESMLL
+296 STTLLTAVPALL
-306 LAAFMWAGA
+306 LCGA
-315 VVIFA
+315 T
-320 LVRGLVAAVPILVL
+320 
-334 NGAALMV
+334 LMV
-341 MINTLFST
+341 LMNVLFST

-366 MLMAWLGTSIG
+366 MLMAWLGTSVG
-377 AFAWGFTASSTSV
+377 AFAWGYTAASTTV

-406 LNRVV
+406 LNRVA
-411 LPLGADTN
+411 LPLGAETN

>member
-1 MKSRKVG
+1 
-8 AMSGEVSEIVT
+8 
-19 GGPWSP
+19 
-25 LRIAM
+25 M

-38 LVSNVGTFMHVV
+38 LVSNVGTFMHIV

-93 RRLIALTQVLA
+93 RRLIAITQVLA
-104 LAIAAALGVL
+104 LGIAATLGVL

-146 TPQIVGT
+146 TPQLVGT

-185 SPGAVFMLNAVSF
+185 SPGAVFVLNAVSF
-198 VGILLVVKKLPAFS
+198 VGILIVVRKLPKFT
-212 VQVHRDEKIN
+212 VQVESASKIN
-222 RVILGGIK
+222 HVIKDGIK
-230 HVVHTTNLRN
+230 HVVRTAQLRN
-240 IAMRL
+240 IALRL
-245 ALMLC
+245 ALVLG
-250 ATASLNAILPVVAK
+250 ATASLNSVMPVVAK
-264 NLLNVDASGF
+264 ESLNVGSGGF

-281 GVGAVLAVW
+281 GVGSVLAVW
-290 LLPLFR
+290 LLPILR
-296 RHMSSESMLL
+296 KKLNTEL
-306 LAAFMWAGA
+306 LAVATTFVWAGA
-315 VVIFA
+315 AVGFA
-320 LVRGLVAAVPILVL
+320 QSSSLLTAVPALL
-334 NGAALMV
+334 LCGATLMV
-341 MINTLFST
+341 LMNVLFST

-366 MLMAWLGTSIG
+366 MLMAWLGTSVG

-406 LNRVV
+406 LNRVA
-411 LPLGADTN
+411 LPLGAETN